1 MATKLFSFL
10 KSAEVEEVA
19 TKETAGAKRGG
30 PRKQWNPPPALLAIR
45 VWHDGS
51 VFPSQALVD
60 KFDLEYKDAVIT
72 FEDIPAKPAVM
83 EADGITIKT
92 EAKEAYRKR
101 IATVN
106 PPVGNGFDVIDTREW
121 GQWKMPENNMLF
133 IGAVPKDSPKVDLF
147 SSTVYNDEGKAS
159 NTVMEQGAATFG
171 KGLVTTIKELY
182 GVELNDEKEYVD
194 MIVAAELDG
203 VNINTQFSKSITLA
217 PKKVSRGK
225 DAGQM
230 DYVRRENMVL
240 YGFVPA
246 EQAGLI
252 AGTDAIED
260 EATSIESQSQPAQ
273 EA

>member
-1 MATKLFSFL
+1 MSKLFSFL
-10 KSAEVEEVA
+10 KSAEVEEVKVVA
-19 TKETAGAKRGG
+19 TTGAKRGG
-30 PRKQWNPPPALLAIR
+30 PRKQWNPAPALLAIR
-45 VWHDGS
+45 IWQDGS

-72 FEDIPAKPAVM
+72 FEDIAAKPAVM
-83 EADGITIKT
+83 EADGLTIKT
-92 EAKEAYRKR
+92 EAKEAHRKR

-133 IGAVPKDSPKVDLF
+133 IGAVPKDLPKVDLF

-171 KGLVTTIKELY
+171 KGLVTTIKEIY
-182 GVELNDEKEYVD
+182 GIELSDDKEYVD
-194 MIVAAELDG
+194 MIVATELDG
-203 VNINTQFSKSITLA
+203 VNINTQFSKPITLA

-230 DYVRRENMVL
+230 DYVRRENMIL

-252 AGTDAIED
+252 AGTDAIE
-260 EATSIESQSQPAQ
+260 ETAQAIEQHSEVAQ